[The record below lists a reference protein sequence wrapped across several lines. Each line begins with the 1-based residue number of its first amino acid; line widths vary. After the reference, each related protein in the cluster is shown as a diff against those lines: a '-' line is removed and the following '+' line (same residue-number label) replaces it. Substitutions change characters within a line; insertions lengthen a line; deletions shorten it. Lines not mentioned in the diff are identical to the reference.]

1 LFCRVRGIRGN
12 EAVYVTEARPEPP
25 GGKVTVMLD
34 YRPERGVNRPREI
47 DFSGGET
54 EPIDLRE

>member
-1 LFCRVRGIRGN
+1 
-12 EAVYVTEARPEPP
+12 
-25 GGKVTVMLD
+25 MLD
-34 YRPERGVNRPREI
+34 YRPRGGRVRPREI